1 MAYEQTIVFP
11 MRIDYTPVFREVYK
25 LINTIRKQGD
35 LVVQGEEAANELRHA
50 QATELTIV
58 KSKTLGRHIDVI
70 A

>member
-11 MRIDYTPVFREVYK
+11 MRIDFTPVFREVYK
-25 LINTIRKQGD
+25 LVNIYRKQSD
-35 LVVQGEEAANELRHA
+35 LVVRVAAEADKLRQTEEVK
-50 QATELTIV
+50 TPII

>member
-11 MRIDYTPVFREVYK
+11 MRIDFTPVFREVYK
-25 LINTIRKQGD
+25 LVNIYRKQSD
-35 LVVQGEEAANELRHA
+35 LVVRGAAEADRLR
-50 QATELTIV
+50 QAEDVKDPII